1 MEADI
6 TNQIEGLQ
14 PVKERGV
21 TPYPYILFNK
31 SPEQLRR
38 LGACGGKANAR
49 NQRARRALVPTPLQP
64 VPPRPVPGETAT
76 QAITVLDA
84 QFPWLR
90 GAEKRVSLHR
100 APRRLMTAVAS

>member
-38 LGACGGKANAR
+38 LGACGGKVNAR
-49 NQRARRALVPTPLQP
+49 NQRARRALVLTPLP
-64 VPPRPVPGETAT
+64 PATPRPVPGETRF
-76 QAITVLDA
+76 Q
-84 QFPWLR
+84 R
-90 GAEKRVSLHR
+90 
-100 APRRLMTAVAS
+100 

>member
-6 TNQIEGLQ
+6 TNQIDGLQ

-21 TPYPYILFNK
+21 THYPYILFNK

-38 LGACGGKANAR
+38 LGAWGGKANAR

-64 VPPRPVPGETAT
+64 VPPRPIPGETAT

-90 GAEKRVSLHR
+90 GAETRVSLHR
-100 APRRLMTAVAS
+100 APRRLGTAVAS